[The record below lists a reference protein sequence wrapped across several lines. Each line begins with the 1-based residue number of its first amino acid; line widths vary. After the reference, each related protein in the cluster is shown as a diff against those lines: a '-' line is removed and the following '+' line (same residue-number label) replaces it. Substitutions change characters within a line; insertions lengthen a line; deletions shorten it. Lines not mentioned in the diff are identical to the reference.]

1 MFALWFK
8 ALRDAATAA
17 VSSWLVNPGLG
28 DSNSAV
34 RAKRGFCWYSPGRPR
49 LSQKGVTHSGANICR
64 DWI

>member
-1 MFALWFK
+1 MFAPWFK

-34 RAKRGFCWYSPGRPR
+34 RPNAVFADIR
-49 LSQKGVTHSGANICR
+49 LFGGDVRRKESRIQEQISVGAE
-64 DWI
+64 